1 MRLKFK
7 NLVLESLMFDEDE
20 GSSGYRYLYYIMYTY
35 IRSSSGYRYGLLFK
49 LKVRV

>member
-20 GSSGYRYLYYIMYTY
+20 GSSGYSIGTCTTY
-35 IRSSSGYRYGLLFK
+35 VPIYEVQVGIDMDYFLS
-49 LKVRV
+49 